1 MKNTLLEIVQ
11 DILNDLDSDEVN
23 SIDDTIE
30 SQQVANIVKQ
40 CYFEL
45 IANRN
50 WPHLRKLITLN
61 SSVDPNKPTH
71 LQIPEN
77 MKELVFF
84 NYDVRKEGDTRT
96 KFQEVKYKYPDEFLR
111 YVSSRNGDNDNVE
124 EIVDWSGSR
133 FYIYNDKAPL
143 YWTSFDDRWIVCDAY
158 DNQVDSTLQAHKT
171 QVLAYLDPSWSH
183 LDDAV
188 PDLPSEA
195 FPLLIEEAKSTAS
208 LVIKQVA
215 SQKAEQKATR
225 QNRWLSRKAWRTHGG
240 VRYQNYGRQ
249 SRK

>member
-61 SSVDPNKPTH
+61 SSLDTSKPTH
-71 LQIPEN
+71 LQIPDE

-84 NYDVRKEGDTRT
+84 NYDTKELGDTRS

-111 YVSSRNGDNDNVE
+111 YVSVRNGDNDNVD
-124 EIVDWSGSR
+124 EIYDWSGSR
-133 FYIYNDKAPL
+133 FYIFNDKAPL
-143 YWTSFDDRWIVCDAY
+143 YWTSFDDEWIVCDAY
-158 DNQVDSTLQAHKT
+158 DKQVDSTLQSQKT
-171 QVLAYLDPSWSH
+171 QVLAYLEPSWSH
-183 LDDAV
+183 LDGAV
-188 PDLPSEA
+188 PNLPSEA

-208 LVIKQVA
+208 LVLKQMA
-215 SQKAEQKATR
+215 NQKAEQKATR
-225 QNRWLSRKAWRTHGG
+225 QNKWLSRKAWRTHGG
-240 VRYQNYGRQ
+240 VRYPNYGRN